1 MSIISTK
8 EDIYEIMTRFEK
20 SGCSEIHLSENDVSV
35 TLVKGGK
42 GSAAA
47 PAVKFETAGECLS
60 ETKTAPDEPKPKTTG
75 DDKTETDFIKIKSPI
90 VGVFYA
96 SPKPDEEPYV
106 SEGQKVKKGD
116 VMCLVEAMKMMNELK
131 STVDGIVK
139 KVYGV
144 NGQLAQFDELL
155 FEVEEC

>member
-20 SGCSEIHLSENDVSV
+20 SDCSEIHLKENEISV
-35 TLVKGGK
+35 TLVKGGE
-42 GSAAA
+42 GSATA
-47 PAVKFETAGECLS
+47 PAVKFETAGENLP
-60 ETKTAPDEPKPKTTG
+60 ETKTAPEESKPKILG
-75 DDKTETDFIKIKSPI
+75 DDKTEVDFIKIKSPI
-90 VGVFYA
+90 VG
-96 SPKPDEEPYV
+96 
-106 SEGQKVKKGD
+106 
-116 VMCLVEAMKMMNELK
+116 AMKMMNELK
-131 STVDGIVK
+131 SPVDGIVK

>member
-20 SGCSEIHLSENDVSV
+20 SGCSEIHLKENEISV
-35 TLVKGGK
+35 TLVKGSKISGAEASK
-42 GSAAA
+42 LEAFVENL
-47 PAVKFETAGECLS
+47 P
-60 ETKTAPDEPKPKTTG
+60 ETKTAPEESKPKTTG
-75 DDKTETDFIKIKSPI
+75 DDNTEIDLIKIKSPI

-106 SEGQKVKKGD
+106 SEGQRVKKGD

-131 STVDGIVK
+131 SPVDGIVK